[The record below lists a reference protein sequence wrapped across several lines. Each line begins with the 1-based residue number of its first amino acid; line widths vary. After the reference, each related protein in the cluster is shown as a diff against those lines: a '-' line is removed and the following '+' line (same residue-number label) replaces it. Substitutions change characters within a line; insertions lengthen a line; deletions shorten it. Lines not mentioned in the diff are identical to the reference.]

1 MVKGVA
7 VKLNSYEE
15 TIPKVL
21 SLIKFDEEIKK
32 HEKIVL
38 KPSLIAGEPELST
51 NSEFVEQVLKFCVE
65 NKNPGT
71 EIFIAEG
78 CDGQETKEMF
88 DELGYTNL
96 SEKYGVGLIDLNNSE
111 VEDLENEKFL
121 KFDKI
126 KYPKILSESFIISL
140 PVLFEHRELGLAA
153 SLDNMLGAFPA
164 KYYKGFFSNSKNK
177 IKKYPKKYQIHDI
190 IQCKI
195 PEFTVIDA
203 SEQGLL
209 IAGQPLEMDK
219 QAAKSMGVSWQSVDH
234 LKLLD
239 ETLSGQ
245 EDGDLAVEDLIGES

>member
-7 VKLNSYEE
+7 VKMSSYEE

-21 SLIKFDEEIKK
+21 RLIKFDQELKK

-38 KPSLIAGEPELST
+38 KPSLISGEPDLST
-51 NSEFVEQVLKFCVE
+51 NPAFVEQVLKFCVE

-78 CDGQETKEMF
+78 VDGEDSQEVFNERGF
-88 DELGYTNL
+88 SNL
-96 SEKYGVGLIDLNNSE
+96 SEKYGVSLVDLNNSE
-111 VEDLENEKFL
+111 TEDLENEKFL
-121 KFDKI
+121 RFDSI

-164 KYYKGFFSNSKNK
+164 KHYKGFFSNSKNK
-177 IKKYPKKYQIHDI
+177 IKKHDAKYQIHDI
-190 IQCKI
+190 IQCKM
-195 PEFTVIDA
+195 PEFAIIDA

-209 IAGQPLEMDK
+209 IAGQSFEMDK
-219 QAAKSMGVSWQSVDH
+219 QAAKALGIDWQTVDH
-234 LKLLD
+234 LKLLE
-239 ETLSGQ
+239 ETLSGR
-245 EDGDLAVEDLIGES
+245 EDGDLKVDDLIGKS